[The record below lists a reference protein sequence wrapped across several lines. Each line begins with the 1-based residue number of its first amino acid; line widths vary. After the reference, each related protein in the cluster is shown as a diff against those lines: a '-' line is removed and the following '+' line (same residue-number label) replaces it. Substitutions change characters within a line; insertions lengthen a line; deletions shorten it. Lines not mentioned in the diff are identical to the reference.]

1 MCLFPK
7 LIKNPKYKANKKNGG
22 FVPNVPDGR
31 VFYVPIGCG
40 DCMECRKK
48 KSNEWRVRMLEDIK
62 HNKNGKFVTLTFNN
76 ESYSELFK
84 IAKEEGYDKENSIA
98 TIGVRRFL
106 ERYRKEYKKSLR
118 HWFITE
124 LGHNGTENIHLH
136 GIIWTDDIEGA
147 LKHWQYGFAWKGYKQ
162 HNGEFKNYVNE
173 RTVNYIIKYF
183 TKRDI
188 KHKGFK
194 SIILTSSGIGG
205 NYTEREDFKRH
216 KYEKDKTIEYYKTNN
231 GYKIG
236 LPIYYRNKAFTEE
249 EREKLWIEKLDK
261 QKRYIM
267 GIEIDI
273 SKGMENYNLALTYYQ
288 QQNRDKGY
296 GNGKI
301 SWTRAQYE
309 EEIRK
314 MMQEKRLRGGRV

>member
-147 LKHWQYGFAWKGYKQ
+147 LKHWQYGFAWKGYKS
-162 HNGEFKNYVNE
+162 F
-173 RTVNYIIKYF
+173 
-183 TKRDI
+183 
-188 KHKGFK
+188 
-194 SIILTSSGIGG
+194 
-205 NYTEREDFKRH
+205 
-216 KYEKDKTIEYYKTNN
+216 
-231 GYKIG
+231 
-236 LPIYYRNKAFTEE
+236 
-249 EREKLWIEKLDK
+249 
-261 QKRYIM
+261 
-267 GIEIDI
+267 
-273 SKGMENYNLALTYYQ
+273 
-288 QQNRDKGY
+288 
-296 GNGKI
+296 
-301 SWTRAQYE
+301 
-309 EEIRK
+309 
-314 MMQEKRLRGGRV
+314 